1 MGRIMAID
9 YGRKR
14 VGIAV
19 TDELQLIANGL
30 TTVPAHE
37 IIAFLKNYIQKEK
50 VDVFV
55 VGEPRQMNNQPSESL
70 QYIIPFVNRLK
81 KEFSEIPVE
90 MLDERFTSK
99 MAFQTMIDGGLKKK
113 DRQNKE
119 LVDTISAAIILQSY
133 LSARSI
139 RKNQENR

>member
-30 TTVPAHE
+30 TTVAAHE
-37 IIAFLKNYIQKEK
+37 IFGFLKTYTAKEK

-70 QYIIPFVNRLK
+70 QFIVPFVNRLK
-81 KEFSEIPVE
+81 KEFPGIPVE
-90 MLDERFTSK
+90 MADERFTSK
-99 MAFQTMIDGGLKKK
+99 MAFQTMIDAGLKKK

-119 LVDTISAAIILQSY
+119 LVDTISATIILQSY
-133 LSARSI
+133 LEKI
-139 RKNQENR
+139 RIQKKQENN